1 MNIGIRYVYILPESN
16 KLFSVRAEF
25 PEEAGRLLDVDEG
38 EPGKDVG
45 VEAAM
50 CVYLITSSSLWP

>member
-1 MNIGIRYVYILPESN
+1 MNIGIRYVYILPESD

-45 VEAAM
+45 VEATM